1 MRSMSEYVQEIRRGR
16 PLEILPARV
25 LRQQRQPIEVHHRAL
40 SGARL
45 DLQSCGASIPTRF
58 ACTKGER

>member
-1 MRSMSEYVQEIRRGR
+1 
-16 PLEILPARV
+16 
-25 LRQQRQPIEVHHRAL
+25 VHHRAL